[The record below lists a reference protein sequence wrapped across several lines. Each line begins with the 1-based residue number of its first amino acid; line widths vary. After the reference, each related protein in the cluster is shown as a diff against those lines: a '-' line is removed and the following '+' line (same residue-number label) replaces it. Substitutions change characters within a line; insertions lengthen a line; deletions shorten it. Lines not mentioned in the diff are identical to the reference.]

1 MPSKQVLDRQ
11 KLARAV
17 LAAASTHSDVIVREL
32 GTLLQAQLGRGE
44 SLPDV
49 AFLLTLLSRSLASA
63 TETLVAADVA
73 HETELRDDAEP
84 RAARDELVDQLR
96 SELIDLRTT
105 VLGLYGTP
113 GLVALALVGE
123 TPRDAVAL
131 SRFAWAVVQA
141 CSAPAALPS
150 PKVRGAKL
158 DLNEIAALL
167 SPLCKQLDAQL
178 TTVAREEREAQVT
191 LATKNAAQERF
202 DQTYGAVASLLSALL
217 VAAGQ
222 PELASRV
229 RPSLRRGSSQDE
241 EPAPSPSPPPS
252 PPPSDR

>member
-1 MPSKQVLDRQ
+1 MMLSKAMEPQMSVGMDFP
-11 KLARAV
+11 
-17 LAAASTHSDVIVREL
+17 EY
-32 GTLLQAQLGRGE
+32 
-44 SLPDV
+44 
-49 AFLLTLLSRSLASA
+49 SA
-63 TETLVAADVA
+63 GCKRKEWQ
-73 HETELRDDAEP
+73 P
-84 RAARDELVDQLR
+84 
-96 SELIDLRTT
+96 
-105 VLGLYGTP
+105 
-113 GLVALALVGE
+113 
-123 TPRDAVAL
+123 
-131 SRFAWAVVQA
+131 QA

-202 DQTYGAVASLLSALL
+202 DQTYGAVASLLAALL

-222 PELASRV
+222 SELASRV